1 MNYYSSCV
9 AWPTNDVH
17 SEGGLSDMVD
27 QARDVTRR
35 AFLKHVNREC
45 LAEIEQQLAYARHPR
60 RGLTMAGDYCVAYS
74 RSRHHGKR
82 VYFFTHSAIEFV
94 FR

>member
-1 MNYYSSCV
+1 
-9 AWPTNDVH
+9 
-17 SEGGLSDMVD
+17 MVD